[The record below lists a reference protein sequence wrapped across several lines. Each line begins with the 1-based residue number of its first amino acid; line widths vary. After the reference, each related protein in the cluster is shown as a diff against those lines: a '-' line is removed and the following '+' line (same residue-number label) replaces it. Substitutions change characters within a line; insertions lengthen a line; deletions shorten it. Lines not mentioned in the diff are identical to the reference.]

1 MGGSGG
7 NNGTIPP
14 LASIPEPQYSTAKI
28 SVWWDIE
35 NCQVPKGCDPH
46 SIAQNIASALV
57 KMNYGGAVSISAYG
71 DTNRIPAYVQQALN
85 STGIALNHVPAG
97 VKDASDKKIL
107 VDMLFWAVDN
117 SAPANYLLISGDR
130 DFSNALH
137 QLRMRRYNILLAQ
150 PQRASAPLLAAA
162 RSVWLWTSL
171 LAGGPP
177 VTNVESLPLLH
188 NGYGQKVNND
198 QLRIPVT
205 ESFLPSQPV
214 DTFYESAHSVNQR
227 FSSMGRGTTDAK
239 YKGKQLR
246 KTSSQPI
253 IPRTS
258 GSPVGFQ
265 DDQNSANSYQPEYP
279 HPKQDSQELSGVY
292 NSKESVGLATPN
304 CFPGDTDSSWTH
316 SSNFQKSYQDH
327 YSLPVRPS
335 NFSMPPAS
343 AFPPGNL
350 FPPNQHGRPPHLM
363 PPRWDGPSSKSA
375 PLLNLPDI
383 GKLNLSEY
391 PSRDYN
397 SSVSQSWKGGQLKP
411 NSMLES
417 PNQVNTNSPVKG
429 HTTNN
434 SSPFLH
440 DTQKSSH
447 PNGAPEFSL
456 PPSSAIG
463 TAGNVSS
470 SGVWGTP
477 GCPRPSEYIQGL
489 IGMILLTL
497 NTLKSEKM
505 MPTEANITDCIRYGD
520 LKHRSTDVKKALESA
535 VEQQLVVKQNLGA
548 SQLYVGKN
556 EKLWKCVNPI
566 GANPKQYPKATWDEL
581 QNFLKSSSGRSVI
594 IASNCRY
601 EAATIIKNLCLKD
614 HSLGEILQILYM
626 AINIRKWI
634 IHHQSGWQ
642 PINIT
647 LAETNPDSGC

>member
-7 NNGTIPP
+7 NNGAVPS
-14 LASIPEPQYSTAKI
+14 LASLPEPQYSTAKI

-150 PQRASAPLLAAA
+150 PQRASAPLQAAA
-162 RSVWLWTSL
+162 RSVWLWTTL

-177 VTNVESLPLLH
+177 VTNVESLPLD
-188 NGYGQKVNND
+188 NGYGHKLNND

-205 ESFLPSQPV
+205 ESFQPSQPV
-214 DTFYESAHSVNQR
+214 ETFYESAHSVNQR
-227 FSSMGRGTTDAK
+227 FSSMGRGTNDAK
-239 YKGKQLR
+239 HKGKQLR
-246 KTSSQPI
+246 KISSQPS

-265 DDQNSANSYQPEYP
+265 NDQNNTNSYQPEYSL
-279 HPKQDSQELSGVY
+279 PKQGSQELAGIY

-304 CFPGDTDSSWTH
+304 CFPANPESSWSH
-316 SSNFQKSYQDH
+316 SNNFQKSYQDH
-327 YSLPVRPS
+327 HSLPVRPS

-343 AFPPGNL
+343 PFPPGNL
-350 FPPNQHGRPPHLM
+350 FPPNHNSRPPHLM
-363 PPRWDGPSSKSA
+363 PPRWDGPSSNSA

-397 SSVSQSWKGGQLKP
+397 PSVSQSWKGGQSNQ
-411 NSMLES
+411 NSILEA

-429 HTTNN
+429 HMANN
-434 SSPFLH
+434 SSQFLH
-440 DTQKSSH
+440 DTQKNRYPSGSL
-447 PNGAPEFSL
+447 EFL
-456 PPSSAIG
+456 HPPSSEIV
-463 TAGNVSS
+463 TSNVSG

-520 LKHRSTDVKKALESA
+520 LRHRSTDVKKALDSA
-535 VEQQLVVKQNLGA
+535 VEQQLVVKQNIGA

-566 GANPKQYPKATWDEL
+566 GANTKQYPKATWDEL
-581 QNFLKSSSGRSVI
+581 HSFLKSSAGRSVI
-594 IASNCRY
+594 MASNCKY

-626 AINIRKWI
+626 AINIKKWI

-642 PINIT
+642 PVNIT

>member
-1 MGGSGG
+1 
-7 NNGTIPP
+7 
-14 LASIPEPQYSTAKI
+14 
-28 SVWWDIE
+28 
-35 NCQVPKGCDPH
+35 
-46 SIAQNIASALV
+46 
-57 KMNYGGAVSISAYG
+57 MNYGGAVSISAYG

-177 VTNVESLPLLH
+177 VTNVESLPLLD
-188 NGYGQKVNND
+188 NSYGHKLNND

-205 ESFLPSQPV
+205 ESFQLSQPV
-214 DTFYESAHSVNQR
+214 ETFYESAHSVNQR

-239 YKGKQLR
+239 HKGKQLR
-246 KTSSQPI
+246 KISSQPS

-258 GSPVGFQ
+258 SSPVGFQ
-265 DDQNSANSYQPEYP
+265 EDQNSTNSYQTGYS
-279 HPKQDSQELSGVY
+279 HPRQDSQELSGVY

-304 CFPGDTDSSWTH
+304 SFPGNPDSSWTP
-316 SSNFQKSYQDH
+316 STNLQRSYQDH
-327 YSLPVRPS
+327 HSQPVRSS
-335 NFSMPPAS
+335 NFSLPPAS

-350 FPPNQHGRPPHLM
+350 FPPNHHTRPPHLM
-363 PPRWDGPSSKSA
+363 PRWDGPSSNSA
-375 PLLNLPDI
+375 PLLNLPNVN
-383 GKLNLSEY
+383 KLNLSEY
-391 PSRDYN
+391 PSRDN
-397 SSVSQSWKGGQLKP
+397 NPPVSQSWKGGQLKQ
-411 NSMLES
+411 NSILES
-417 PNQVNTNSPVKG
+417 PNQINTNSPVKG
-429 HTTNN
+429 HMAY
-434 SSPFLH
+434 SSSLFLH
-440 DTQKSSH
+440 DTQKNRYPS
-447 PNGAPEFSL
+447 GAPEFSH
-456 PPSSAIG
+456 PPSSAIV
-463 TAGNVSS
+463 TANVSG

-477 GCPRPSEYIQGL
+477 GCPRPSEHIQGL
-489 IGMILLTL
+489 IGVILLTL

-520 LKHRSTDVKKALESA
+520 HRHRSTDVKKALDSA
-535 VEQQLVVKQNLGA
+535 IEQQLVVKQNLGA

-566 GANPKQYPKATWDEL
+566 GANPKHYPKATWDEF
-581 QNFLKSSSGRSVI
+581 QNFLKSSAGRSEI

-614 HSLGEILQILYM
+614 RSLGEILQILYM
-626 AINIRKWI
+626 AINTKKWI
-634 IHHQSGWQ
+634 IHHQFGWQ

-647 LAETNPDSGC
+647 LAGTNPDSGC